1 MAGYLGA
8 LAAGDLDASVAA
20 FRARRLCCESR
31 WAASTHGGPVGL
43 SACYGRLFSTG
54 GGIPLE
60 SCAVVDDGRGRALQY
75 LLVRWGTTR
84 VPPPAGVAVFVPE

>member
-1 MAGYLGA
+1 MDGQH
-8 LAAGDLDASVAA
+8 
-20 FRARRLCCESR
+20 
-31 WAASTHGGPVGL
+31 THGGPVGL

-54 GGIPLE
+54 GAIPLDP
-60 SCAVVDDGRGRALQY
+60 CAEVGDGRGRALQY